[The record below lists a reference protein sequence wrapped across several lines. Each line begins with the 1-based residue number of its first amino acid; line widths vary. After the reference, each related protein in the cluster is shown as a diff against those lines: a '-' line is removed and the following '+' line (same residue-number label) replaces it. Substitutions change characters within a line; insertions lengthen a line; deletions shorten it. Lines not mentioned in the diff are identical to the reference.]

1 MEYLLQIIFSNGE
14 MMLGRAKKTVDSA
27 MRDLNT
33 VGALRTY
40 SVLAHR
46 YVCSLA
52 KVVPHA
58 KLRSFTLLFYI
69 SANGSLVYPVLYM
82 SIFHFLS

>member
-1 MEYLLQIIFSNGE
+1 MEYFLQIIFLNGK
-14 MMLGRAKKTVDSA
+14 MMLSGAKKTVDSA

-58 KLRSFTLLFYI
+58 KLRSFAYT
-69 SANGSLVYPVLYM
+69 
-82 SIFHFLS
+82 

>member
-1 MEYLLQIIFSNGE
+1 MVVFEVTGILKGQHGIFPANNFLKWGE
-14 MMLGRAKKTVDSA
+14 GAWLGRAKKTVDFA

-58 KLRSFTLLFYI
+58 KLRSFAYT
-69 SANGSLVYPVLYM
+69 
-82 SIFHFLS
+82 

>member
-1 MEYLLQIIFSNGE
+1 MEYFLQIIFSNGE
-14 MMLGRAKKTVDSA
+14 MVLSGAKKTVDFA

-40 SVLAHR
+40 SILAHR
-46 YVCSLA
+46 YVCSLT

-58 KLRSFTLLFYI
+58 KLRSFILLFYI